1 MWERWSND
9 AADPIFQNSTVPIF
23 QYSLTPVLQWSQRCF
38 RLISIRGL
46 RKWFDSRRGRVEAL
60 RGIDLEVAEKEF
72 CVLLGPSG
80 CGKTT
85 TLRCVAGL
93 EKPDAGELEIAGV
106 LASSPARRVH
116 IPTEKRDIG
125 MVFQSYAIWPHMN
138 VFNNVA
144 FPLIK
149 GRKKIAKDQ
158 IAHKVRNALK
168 LVQLDSLED
177 RPATDLSGGQQQR
190 VAMARAIVTEPKL
203 LLMDEPLSNL
213 DARLREQMRVELRK
227 ITKAVGVTTLYVT
240 HDQAEALSLGDKV
253 CVMHDG
259 EILQMAPPHE
269 VYARPANLFV
279 AQFVGEMNF
288 VKGKVAGPE
297 QVECPLGMV
306 AAKVP
311 SNLAAGSSV
320 TLAIRPEHIKLSSKD
335 GSAASLIGAVASKNY
350 LGDAAL
356 LEVVLNGVTLI
367 AKLPGDV
374 ELSVGD
380 QAAVELPSHR
390 WHVFP

>member
-1 MWERWSND
+1 M
-9 AADPIFQNSTVPIF
+9 
-23 QYSLTPVLQWSQRCF
+23 
-38 RLISIRGL
+38 ISIRGL

-85 TLRCVAGL
+85 TLRTVAGL
-93 EKPDAGELEIAGV
+93 ERPDAGDLEIAGV
-106 LASSPARRVH
+106 VVNSASKGIYV
-116 IPTEKRDIG
+116 PTEKRDIG

-138 VFNNVA
+138 VFNNIA

-149 GRKKIAKDQ
+149 GRKKIPREH
-158 IAHKVRNALK
+158 IAERVRGALK
-168 LVQLDSLED
+168 LVQLDGLED

-190 VAMARAIVTEPKL
+190 VAMARAIVTEPKI

-213 DARLREQMRVELRK
+213 DARLREQMRVELKK

-253 CVMHDG
+253 CVMHNG

-269 VYARPANLFV
+269 VYAKPANLFV

-288 VKGKVAGPE
+288 IKAKVTGTG
-297 QVECPLGMV
+297 QVECSLGPIS
-306 AAKVP
+306 VP
-311 SNLAAGSSV
+311 VPDGVSVGSPV
-320 TLAIRPEHIKLSSKD
+320 TLAIRPEHVKLNVTN
-335 GSAASLIGAVASKNY
+335 GAPTLNGKIASKNY

-356 LEVVLNGVTLI
+356 IEVEVNGVTLM
-367 AKLPGDV
+367 AKLAGDTP
-374 ELSVGD
+374 LSVGEHTP
-380 QAAVELPSHR
+380 VLLPADR

>member
-1 MWERWSND
+1 MIR
-9 AADPIFQNSTVPIF
+9 
-23 QYSLTPVLQWSQRCF
+23 
-38 RLISIRGL
+38 IRGL

-85 TLRCVAGL
+85 TLRSVAGL
-93 EKPDAGELEIAGV
+93 EKPDAGELEIAGSLV
-106 LASSPARRVH
+106 NSPTKGVYV
-116 IPTEKRDIG
+116 PTEKRDIG

-138 VFNNVA
+138 VFQNVS

-149 GRKKIAKDQ
+149 GRKKIPKDQ
-158 IAHKVRNALK
+158 IAEKVRSALK
-168 LVQLDSLED
+168 LVQLEGLEE

-190 VAMARAIVTEPKL
+190 VAMARAMVTEPKI

-227 ITKAVGVTTLYVT
+227 ITKSIGVTTLYVT
-240 HDQAEALSLGDKV
+240 HDQAEALSLGDRV
-253 CVMHDG
+253 CVMNAG
-259 EILQMAPPHE
+259 EILQIAAPHE

-288 VKGKVAGPE
+288 VKGEVKSKDRVDS
-297 QVECPLGMV
+297 PLGAIAATVPNGV
-306 AAKVP
+306 AAG
-311 SNLAAGSSV
+311 AAV
-320 TLAIRPEHIKLSSKD
+320 TLAIRPEHVTVSPAPSH
-335 GSAASLIGAVASKNY
+335 GRAATIGKVTSRNY

-356 LEVVLNGVTLI
+356 LEVEVNGVTLL
-367 AKLPGDV
+367 AKLAGDTG
-374 ELSVGD
+374 LTVG
-380 QAAVELPSHR
+380 QIAVVELPAQR
-390 WHVFP
+390 WHVFEEKN